1 SRRRRRAVRGC
12 GWRSPDRRASDVT
25 VHVGFPPVTR
35 RRTPM
40 GAGAVWRDPRGML
53 SGLTH
58 RAPSLLAIAVTGA
71 IAWAGQ
77 GSASPATC
85 APGATDKPDLGF
97 VDSNCDGIDGD
108 KANAI
113 FVAPNGND

>member
-1 SRRRRRAVRGC
+1 
-12 GWRSPDRRASDVT
+12 
-25 VHVGFPPVTR
+25 
-35 RRTPM
+35 M
-40 GAGAVWRDPRGML
+40 GTGPARRDPRRML
-53 SGLTH
+53 NGFTR

-77 GSASPATC
+77 SSAGAATC
-85 APGATDKPDLGF
+85 APGASDKPDLGF

-113 FVAPNGND
+113 FVAPGGNDNNNGSFGAPMLTVKAAVTAATAANKDVYAAA